1 MVVLEKSSLVLS
13 FSKTFLVDLK
23 MCSELLECFAYVSLC
38 IFYVANILEKVLKH
52 FSHLRS
58 LLILAQIFAPFDC
71 FHSSWCNSSWW
82 SWRFSVIGLN
92 SGKFLSLYLGPFS
105 SKVQILEKDGACLF
119 LVQDFVYSNEPLV
132 EESLFFTFSS

>member
-1 MVVLEKSSLVLS
+1 MLEEPSLVLR
-13 FSKTFLVDLK
+13 FSKTFLVDLQ
-23 MCSELLECFAYVSLC
+23 MSSELLECFAYVSFC
-38 IFYVANILEKVLKH
+38 IFYFANILENVLKQ
-52 FSHLRS
+52 FSHSRS

-71 FHSSWCNSSWW
+71 LHSSWCNSSWW

-132 EESLFFTFSS
+132 EEWYFSHF

>member
-52 FSHLRS
+52 FSHSRS

-71 FHSSWCNSSWW
+71 LHSSWW
-82 SWRFSVIGLN
+82 SWRFSVIALN

-105 SKVQILEKDGACLF
+105 CKVQILEKDGGCLF
-119 LVQDFVYSNEPLV
+119 LVQDFVYSNESLV
-132 EESLFFTFSS
+132 EESLFFTF